1 MERRHEGRVA
11 VVTGAATGIGQAHA
25 ERLAKEG
32 ANIVIADL
40 APAEATVELVERAGS
55 QAIAVRCDLT
65 SAEQVAAM
73 ATAAVDTFGKV
84 DVLIHNAGIYPQQH
98 FSDIT
103 FDDWRKVM
111 SVNVDSAYHLCHELL
126 PGMRQRG
133 WGRVVFMCST
143 VFHTGPAGMSHY
155 TASKAALIGFL
166 RSLAPEV
173 GNDGVTVNG
182 IAPGVVNTENAVRA
196 MSVVPGYFESLAEQ
210 QAIQRTGQPD
220 DLVGTMSFLVSE
232 DAAFLTGQ
240 TICVDGGW
248 VRA

>member
-1 MERRHEGRVA
+1 
-11 VVTGAATGIGQAHA
+11 
-25 ERLAKEG
+25 
-32 ANIVIADL
+32 
-40 APAEATVELVERAGS
+40 VELVERAGS
-55 QAIAVRCDLT
+55 RAIAVRCDLA
-65 SAEQVAAM
+65 SGEQVAAM
-73 ATAAVDTFGKV
+73 AHEAVDFFGKV
-84 DVLIHNAGIYPQQH
+84 DVLIHNAGIYPQQD

-103 FDDWRKVM
+103 YNDWRKVM

-126 PGMRQRG
+126 PGMRQRN

-210 QAIQRTGQPD
+210 QAIQRTAQPD

>member
-32 ANIVIADL
+32 ADIVIADL
-40 APAEATVELVERAGS
+40 APAEETVELVERAGS
-55 QAIAVRCDLT
+55 RAIAVRCDLA
-65 SAEQVAAM
+65 SGEQVAAM
-73 ATAAVDTFGKV
+73 AHEAVGSFGKV

-126 PGMRQRG
+126 PGMRERG

-143 VFHTGPAGMSHY
+143 VFHMGPPGMSHY

-196 MSVVPGYFESLAEQ
+196 MSTVPGYFESLAEQ
-210 QAIQRTGQPD
+210 QAIQRTAQPD